1 MDPIEETARF
11 LQRRGLRLAT
21 AESCTAG
28 LIASHIADVPGCG
41 GTLQCAIVAYSPDAK
56 TQILGVTE
64 TLIERHGLTSE
75 EVSLAMAQGML
86 KISRANVAVANT
98 GVADD
103 GAPDGTPPGTQCF
116 AWLIR
121 LPARAA
127 LPYAFTETRRFRGNR
142 TEIREAAAV
151 WALQRIPHYYALA
164 TSTGTPPEAAPILT
178 DIKAPPMTSTRQAPE
193 KRPSDHT
200 AQSPQAPDTVE
211 VKVSGEGN
219 GLVDDETSGSM
230 PLPDPGKPVDSRKT
244 ANQAN
249 GGEGD
254 EDATSQ

>member
-41 GTLQCAIVAYSPDAK
+41 STLKCAVVAYSPDAK
-56 TQILGVTE
+56 TQILGVSA
-64 TLIERHGLTSE
+64 TLIRRHGLTSE
-75 EVSLAMAQGML
+75 AVSLAMARGVMRL
-86 KISRANVAVANT
+86 SGANVAIANT

-121 LPARAA
+121 LEARAG
-127 LPYAFTETRRFRGNR
+127 LPHAFTETRRFRGNR
-142 TEIREAAAV
+142 TEIRQAASA

-164 TSTGTPPEAAPILT
+164 ASATKLPVSQTALT
-178 DIKAPPMTSTRQAPE
+178 DIREPAMPVKAVASGNHTSGEEAPPTPE
-193 KRPSDHT
+193 T
-200 AQSPQAPDTVE
+200 IE
-211 VKVSGEGN
+211 VRVTGEGN
-219 GLVDDETSGSM
+219 GLVDDETSGNAAK
-230 PLPDPGKPVDSRKT
+230 PDPRRPIDNRKT
-244 ANQAN
+244 ANEIN

-254 EDATSQ
+254 GDATSQ

>member
-1 MDPIEETARF
+1 MDPIEQTARF

-41 GTLQCAIVAYSPDAK
+41 STLQCAVVAYSPEAK
-56 TQILGVTE
+56 KQILGVSAA
-64 TLIERHGLTSE
+64 LIERHGLTSE
-75 EVSLAMAQGML
+75 AVSLAMAHGVMA
-86 KISRANVAVANT
+86 ISHANVAVANT

-121 LPARAA
+121 LPGRAA
-127 LPYAFTETRRFRGNR
+127 LAHTFTETRRFRGNR
-142 TEIREAAAV
+142 TDIRQAASA

-164 TSTGTPPEAAPILT
+164 TSTSQSPDAKTNLTDMQEPIMTSSSGTPRGQT
-178 DIKAPPMTSTRQAPE
+178 
-193 KRPSDHT
+193 
-200 AQSPQAPDTVE
+200 APDENPQTPTPETIE

-219 GLVDDETSGSM
+219 GLVDDETSGNM
-230 PLPDPGKPVDSRKT
+230 ALPDPGKPVGSHKT
-244 ANQAN
+244 ANEAN

>member
-1 MDPIEETARF
+1 MDPIRETARF

-41 GTLQCAIVAYSPDAK
+41 GTLQCAIVAYSPEAK
-56 TQILGVTE
+56 KEILGVSA

-75 EVSLAMAQGML
+75 AVSLAMAHGVM
-86 KISRANVAVANT
+86 KISHANVAVANT

-103 GAPDGTPPGTQCF
+103 GAPDGTEPGTQCF

-121 LPARAA
+121 LPGRAA
-127 LPYAFTETRRFRGNR
+127 LPHAFTETRRFRGNR
-142 TEIREAAAV
+142 TDIRKAAAA
-151 WALQRIPHYYALA
+151 WALQRVPHYYALA
-164 TSTGTPPEAAPILT
+164 TSTGRSPDTPPALT
-178 DIKAPPMTSTRQAPE
+178 DFQAQQMTSSSESPRRDAPA
-193 KRPSDHT
+193 D
-200 AQSPQAPDTVE
+200 ASPQTPETFE

-219 GLVDDETSGSM
+219 GLVDDETSASTAM
-230 PLPDPGKPVDSRKT
+230 PDPGKPIDTRKT
-244 ANQAN
+244 ANEIN

-254 EDATSQ
+254 ADATSQ